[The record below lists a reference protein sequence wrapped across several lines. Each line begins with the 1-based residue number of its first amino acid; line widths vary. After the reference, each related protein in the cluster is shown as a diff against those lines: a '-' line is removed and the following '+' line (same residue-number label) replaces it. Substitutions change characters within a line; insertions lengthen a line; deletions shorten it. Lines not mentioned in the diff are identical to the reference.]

1 MRRLAWLLP
10 MLFIAMVACSK
21 SSNSTAASS
30 APETSSAAS
39 AAPAVSTSCASL
51 SHISPL
57 TDKGVQTASGSTV
70 NLEAD
75 NDNGQFYFDPSCVK
89 SSGGTLSVTIKNT
102 GSVEHNFTV
111 KSLNIDKDIEKGES
125 VTVSVKLPTS
135 GVLMFYCEYHHASGM
150 QGAFIVG

>member
-1 MRRLAWLLP
+1 
-10 MLFIAMVACSK
+10 
-21 SSNSTAASS
+21 
-30 APETSSAAS
+30 
-39 AAPAVSTSCASL
+39 VSTSCAGL

-57 TDKGVQTASGSTV
+57 TDKGTQTASGSTV

-102 GSVEHNFTV
+102 GDVEHNFTIR
-111 KSLNIDKDIEKGES
+111 SLNIDKDIEKGQS

-135 GVLMFYCEYHHASGM
+135 GVLQFYCEYHHASGM